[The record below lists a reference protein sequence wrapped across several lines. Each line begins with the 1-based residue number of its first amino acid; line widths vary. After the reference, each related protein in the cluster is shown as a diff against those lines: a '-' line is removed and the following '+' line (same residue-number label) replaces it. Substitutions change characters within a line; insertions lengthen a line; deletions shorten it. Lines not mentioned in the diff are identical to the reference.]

1 MKRLFFTL
9 MIIVFSTVSI
19 AQQTPEQIK
28 DILKKLERS
37 EQVDDNF
44 YDTVYICLE
53 SQIKSSTGVNRAI
66 WHSCMAEFLGTY
78 LRQNQYSILQ
88 RTAIAGD
95 KNPDFKTWDIQ
106 LLVKETIYNYLKSL
120 ENKDLLQKTDIKVYK
135 ILLDDTSRSIEYR
148 PTVYD
153 FLAFRALDYLS
164 QPINQMPI
172 PIVPFEIN
180 EPNYFADNSTFA
192 GMNITTPDSISF
204 QYLSL
209 TLMQE
214 LTAFHLASKLT
225 FPLIDVALRR
235 LTYVKENSKLAE
247 KEELFLNN
255 LQLMEKQYQNQPGY
269 EDIAYAI
276 GRYYQERASQ
286 YDVQLHPDYQWDYV
300 SAIQWFEKCLAFAPK
315 SMAGKNAKSYITQ
328 IKAKEITLSLPSQIA
343 SDHPTLMTFQYKNC
357 DSLCLRIIPV
367 NSIKE
372 IENVG
377 MNRLELLKM
386 LLKKKYLHQF
396 TIKAVNHN
404 DYQSKTGDGIL
415 PGLEIGNYCILVT
428 PSVFDVN
435 REIEGYST
443 SFVEVTNINVSYR
456 KNNNEYQF
464 FVFDRTTG
472 QPLKN
477 ATLTFTLKEYDN
489 KTYHTSTT
497 KTNENGLAFFTY
509 GSKNSYY
516 YLDAKVEYG
525 KELYYVNGLY
535 LYNSNYETG
544 KTKYVTFFTD
554 RAIYRP
560 GQTVY
565 YKGIVIE
572 YSSKENKVVP
582 NESGKVVFYD
592 HNRQLITTNDFLTN
606 EFGSFSGSFI
616 IPESGLNGTYTIQA
630 LNSNF
635 RISVEEYK
643 RPQFEI
649 TVDKPKDSYKL
660 NEMVK
665 ISGKVT
671 AYSGYSIDNATVK
684 YRIIRTASYPYR
696 RWWDYITPRANQQE
710 IAQGQVITDKDGN
723 YTFEF
728 KALSDY
734 RDDKIQ
740 AEYNY
745 KITID
750 ATDINGETHTATSTI
765 RIGNISMYINLDIS
779 EEICIDKTNNQFRLT
794 TTNLS
799 GNPQA
804 AELHYKIVALE
815 TPASYLYERKTP
827 NPTVQLLDENLLRKT
842 FPYLE
847 LKDENSKDKWKEL
860 EVKSSGTLRTPT
872 DSLLII
878 PNLRLYDEGYYKIII
893 TSRDIYNQEVEL
905 DKIIF
910 LYKENSNYCKAY
922 EPIWLNV
929 DKVTAEPGDK
939 IKIQVGSYL
948 QNAWVWFEIISN
960 DTVLKSEWLKLDKGR
975 LTYQFEVKEE
985 YRGNLIFNTYLGNSN
1000 YIYSQSASVAIPF
1013 TNKKLDYEFITFRDN
1028 LLPGEQEEW
1037 KIKVKGYKG
1046 EKLAS
1051 ELLCSMYDASLDLFK
1066 SNRFYFNV
1074 DYLKKNP
1081 FNFNLRNN
1089 SNYLSSNYYL
1099 INDLNLTFENRIYYN
1114 LDWIIGHYGYY
1125 FGMRGGASRGDYAVQ
1140 ESFDEMSTTINA
1152 VSKSHEE
1159 MSPKVNANSKSYKWD
1174 NVEYDIVSDSEEVGV
1189 EQTTRQQPQIRSNF
1203 AETAFFFPQ
1212 LKTDAEGNILF
1223 SFTMP
1228 ESLTKWKFQGVA
1240 HTKDLSIGT
1249 FEKFVQTRKELM
1261 VVPNAP
1267 RFFREGDTLYFS
1279 AKVVNLGEN
1288 SLTGNVKIEFF
1299 NAINNQPLNI
1309 LLDGENVPFNVAKGN
1324 SQQVLFNMAIPM
1336 GISAITYRIIATAG
1350 IMSDGEEKII
1360 PVLPN
1365 RMMVTESMPLY
1376 INGNQSKTF
1385 VFEKMKNNNS
1395 STLQNFKYT
1404 LEFTANPV
1412 WYAIQA
1418 LPYMMEYPYE
1428 CNEQVFSRMYA
1439 NAIAAHIVNSS
1450 PKIKSVFDSWLNES
1464 SDAFCSNL
1472 EKNQELKNII
1482 LEETPWVMDAQ
1493 NESVNKQKVA
1503 LLFDIRR
1510 MARESKEA
1518 INKLEKRQ
1526 SSSGGWPWFSG
1537 GRDSW
1542 YITQHI
1548 VCGFGHLQTLG
1559 IDISLGNNSLRKA
1572 VGFIDDQITYNY
1584 NELKKIKN
1592 INMND
1597 NHLNYM
1603 AIHYLYARNFYL
1615 KKYTISASTQEAYQY
1630 YLGQAKK
1637 YWTTQ
1642 SIYSQAMIA
1651 LALYRAG
1658 DETTSKKIM
1667 AEIKGRAQYSDEM
1680 GMYWKKEGYGWFW
1693 YEAPIERQ
1701 AMLIEA
1707 FDVVMQDE
1715 ISVEKMQQWLL
1726 KQKQTQNWGTTKAT
1740 AEACYALLLRGTNLL
1755 EVDPAVSISVGN
1767 NIIDV
1772 SKMSDTEAGTG
1783 YFKTSWKELE
1793 INDTMATIVINK
1805 PTKGIAWGGVY
1816 WQYFENLENITPAQ
1830 TPLSIQRQLYKVTLN
1845 ERGEMLTAITD
1856 ANPLKVGDKV
1866 RVRVEIRVDRDM
1878 EYVHLK
1884 DMRAGTFEPVNVFSQ
1899 YKYQDKLWYYE
1910 STGDA
1915 ATNFFFDYLPK
1926 GVYVLEYNLIA
1937 SQSGRFSNG
1946 ISTIQCMYAPEFSAH
1961 SGGVIVKVMPK

>member
-9 MIIVFSTVSI
+9 VIIIFSTVSI
-19 AQQTPEQIK
+19 AQQTPKQIK
-28 DILKKLERS
+28 DILKNLERS
-37 EQVDDNF
+37 EEVDDNF

-53 SQIKSSTGVNRAI
+53 SQIKNSTGVNRAI

-88 RTAIAGD
+88 LTAIAGD

-106 LLVKETIYNYLKSL
+106 LLVKETIYHYLKSL
-120 ENKDLLQKTDIKVYK
+120 ENKDLLQKTDIKLYK
-135 ILLDDTSRSIEYR
+135 ILLNDTSRSIEYR

-172 PIVPFEIN
+172 PIVPFEMN

-214 LTAFHLASKLT
+214 LTAFHLGSKSTL
-225 FPLIDVALRR
+225 PLIDVSLRR

-276 GRYYQERASQ
+276 GRYYQDRASQ
-286 YDVQLHPDYQWDYV
+286 YDAQFNPDYQWDYV
-300 SAIQWFEKCLAFAPK
+300 SAIHWYEKCLAFAPK
-315 SMAGKNAKSYITQ
+315 SMAGKNAKSSITQ
-328 IKAKEITLSLPSQIA
+328 IMAKEITLSLPSQIA
-343 SDHPTLMTFQYKNC
+343 SDHPTLMTFRYKNC

-367 NSIKE
+367 NSRKE
-372 IENVG
+372 IQNIGENSITLLK
-377 MNRLELLKM
+377 RLLKM
-386 LLKKKYLHQF
+386 KYLNQF

-415 PGLEIGNYCILVT
+415 PELAIGNYCILVT
-428 PSVFDVN
+428 PSGFDVN
-435 REIEGYST
+435 SEIEGYSI

-456 KNNNEYQF
+456 KNNNKYQF

-477 ATLTFTLKEYDN
+477 ATITFTLKKYDN
-489 KTYHTSTT
+489 KTYQTSTT
-497 KTNENGLAFFTY
+497 KTNGNGLAFFEY
-509 GSKNSYY
+509 ESKNSYY
-516 YLDAKVEYG
+516 YLDVKVEYG
-525 KELYYVNGLY
+525 QERYYLNNLNLYYSS
-535 LYNSNYETG
+535 YNRYT
-544 KTKYVTFFTD
+544 TKNVTFFTD

-572 YSSKENKVVP
+572 SSSKDNKVVP
-582 NESGKVVFYD
+582 NESGKVAFYD
-592 HNRQLITTNDFLTN
+592 HNWQLVSTNDFLTN
-606 EFGSFSGSFI
+606 EFGSFFGSFT
-616 IPESGLNGTYTIQA
+616 IPESGLNGTYTIKA
-630 LNSNF
+630 LNSSSQ
-635 RISVEEYK
+635 ISVEEYK

-660 NEMVK
+660 NEIVK

-684 YRIIRTASYPYR
+684 YRIIRTASYPYW
-696 RWWDYITPRANQQE
+696 RWWDIPLRSNQQE
-710 IAQGQVITDKDGN
+710 IAQGQAVTDKDGN
-723 YTFEF
+723 YNFEF

-740 AEYNY
+740 TVYNY
-745 KITID
+745 KITLD
-750 ATDINGETHTATSTI
+750 ATDLNGETHSATSTI
-765 RIGNISMYINLDIS
+765 TIGNISMYINLDIS
-779 EEICIDKTNNQFRLT
+779 EEICIDKTNNQFGLT

-815 TPASYLYERKTP
+815 TPTSYLHERKTQ
-827 NPTVQLLDENLLRKT
+827 NPTVQLLDENLFRKT

-860 EVKSSGTLRTPT
+860 DVKSSGTLRTPT
-872 DSLLII
+872 DSLFII
-878 PNLRLYDEGYYKIII
+878 PNLRLYSEGYYKIII
-893 TSRDIYNQEVEL
+893 TSKDVYNQEVEL
-905 DKIIF
+905 EKIIF

-929 DKVTAEPGDK
+929 DKATAEPGDK

-985 YRGNLIFNTYLGNSN
+985 HRGNLIFNTYLGNSN

-1046 EKLAS
+1046 ELLAS
-1051 ELLCSMYDASLDLFK
+1051 ELLCSMYDASLDLFQ
-1066 SNRFYFNV
+1066 SNKFYFRVN
-1074 DYLKKNP
+1074 YLKKSP
-1081 FNFNLRNN
+1081 FIFYLKNN
-1089 SNYLSSNYYL
+1089 SYYSSSYYRL
-1099 INDLNLTFENRIYYN
+1099 IKDLNYTFENRIYYN
-1114 LDWIIGHYGYY
+1114 LDWTIGHYGYY
-1125 FGMRGGASRGDYAVQ
+1125 FGMRGGAGSIRYDADVDVVYDDV
-1140 ESFDEMSTTINA
+1140 D
-1152 VSKSHEE
+1152 VLYEE
-1159 MSPKVNANSKSYKWD
+1159 MSPAVNANSKSSNLD
-1174 NVEYDIVSDSEEVGV
+1174 NGVQDIIESDYEEVV
-1189 EQTTRQQPQIRSNF
+1189 EKQTTPQQLQIRSNF

-1212 LKTDAEGNILF
+1212 LKTDAEGNIIF

-1228 ESLTKWKFQGVA
+1228 ESLTKWKFQGVS

-1299 NAINNQPLNI
+1299 NALNNQPLNI
-1309 LLDGENVPFNVAKGN
+1309 LLEGENEPFNVAKGN
-1324 SQQVLFNMAIPM
+1324 SQQVQFNIAIPM
-1336 GISAITYRIIATAG
+1336 GISAISYRIIATAG

-1360 PVLPN
+1360 PVLSN
-1365 RMMVTESMPLY
+1365 RMLVTETMPLY

-1404 LEFTANPV
+1404 LEFTANPA

-1439 NAIAAHIVNSS
+1439 NAIATHIVNSS
-1450 PKIKSVFDSWLNES
+1450 PKIKKVFDSWLNES
-1464 SDAFCSNL
+1464 PDAFCSNL
-1472 EKNQELKNII
+1472 EKNQELKNLL

-1493 NESVNKQKVA
+1493 NESVKKQQVA
-1503 LLFDIRR
+1503 LLFDIQR
-1510 MARESKEA
+1510 MARESNEA

-1542 YITQHI
+1542 FITQHI

-1615 KKYTISASTQEAYQY
+1615 NKYTIPASTQEAYHY
-1630 YLGQAKK
+1630 YLDQAKK

-1707 FDVVMQDE
+1707 FDIVMQDE
-1715 ISVEKMQQWLL
+1715 ISLEKMQQWLL

-1755 EVDPAVSISVGN
+1755 EVDPAVTISVGN

-1772 SKMSDTEAGTG
+1772 SKMSDAEASTG
-1783 YFKTSWKELE
+1783 YFKTSWKDHE

-1845 ERGEMLTAITD
+1845 ERGEILSAITN